1 MGLREDF
8 APVQDAHV
16 RLTMLQLLAGQP
28 MGNASDVV
36 MYEALNAM
44 DLPVSREAVR
54 GHIFWLD
61 TQGMVAALDMRSSKG
76 LVAATLT
83 EKGNDV
89 AKGLSIVAGVERA
102 KRA

>member
-1 MGLREDF
+1 MSF
-8 APVQDAHV
+8 AKDLAQVHDAHV
-16 RLTMLQLLAGQP
+16 RLTMLQLLAGQA

-44 DLPVSREAVR
+44 DLQVSRDAVR

-61 TQGMVAALDMRSSKG
+61 TQGLVAVLDMRSSKG

-102 KRA
+102 QRS